1 MQLNTMRS
9 RSEVQNVRASMFF
22 RIPGTDRNL
31 ILSNMIT
38 VQIFFPGT
46 VWTRFDVVRLI
57 RPPEA
62 EKVGETSK
70 K

>member
-1 MQLNTMRS
+1 
-9 RSEVQNVRASMFF
+9 MFF